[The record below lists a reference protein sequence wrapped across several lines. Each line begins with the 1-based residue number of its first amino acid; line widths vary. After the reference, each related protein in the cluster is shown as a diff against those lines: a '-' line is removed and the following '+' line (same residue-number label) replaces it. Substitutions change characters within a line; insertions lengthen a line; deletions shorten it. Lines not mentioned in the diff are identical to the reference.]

1 MLLHQQKNACSKIS
15 PDYPWPRHMAE
26 KDWVDIDEFT
36 TAWPVALVLHR
47 QANRLNPTTLLKLF
61 GKLRP
66 RTIR

>member
-1 MLLHQQKNACSKIS
+1 
-15 PDYPWPRHMAE
+15 MAE